1 MIACCNIWG
10 LDDYN
15 RVWETYLR
23 IITIRNPPKPYSDY
37 QGAYIRRCAWV
48 QGVRAVLWLRL
59 EDFDQRPKL

>member
-23 IITIRNPPKPYSDY
+23 IITIGNPQNPILIIKAPTL
-37 QGAYIRRCAWV
+37 GAVHGFRVSGLRSLAEIR
-48 QGVRAVLWLRL
+48 GL
-59 EDFDQRPKL
+59 